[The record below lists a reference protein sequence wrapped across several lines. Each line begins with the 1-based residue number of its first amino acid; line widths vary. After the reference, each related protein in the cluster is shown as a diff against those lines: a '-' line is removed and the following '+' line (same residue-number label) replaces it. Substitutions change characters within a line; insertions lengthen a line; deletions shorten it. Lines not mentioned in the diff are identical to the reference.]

1 MRVALAVHGTRGDVE
16 PCAAVGRELLRR
28 GHDVRVAVPPN
39 LIGFVEAAGLPGAV
53 AYGPDSQKQLD
64 DDFFREFWKVQNPVT
79 LVRRGMDYITQGWAE
94 MSETLVALSD
104 GADVFLTGTTYQEV
118 VANVAEYRRVPMVA
132 LHYFPARA
140 NGSAVPIPA
149 PAPLIR
155 SVWSSIEW
163 LHWRMMKTAEDAQRR
178 ELNLPAAKVRCAR
191 RIVDG
196 GALEIQAYD
205 EIYFPGL
212 SREWGGTRPFV
223 GALTMELPTASDD
236 EIASWIAGGTP
247 PIYFGFGSMP
257 VESPSEAVAM
267 IGEVC
272 AELGE
277 RALISSGVWN
287 LDETA
292 YGDHVKLVGAVNHAA
307 VFPACRAVV
316 HHGGAGTTAA
326 GMRAAVPT
334 LVLWVGADQP
344 VWATQV
350 KRLKV
355 GTARRFSSTNRAKL
369 MADLRTVLDPAV
381 AVRAREIATQLTK
394 PEASVSAAADLLEE
408 KAGVMAVR

>member
-1 MRVALAVHGTRGDVE
+1 MRVTLAVHGTRGDVE
-16 PCAAVGRELLRR
+16 PCAAVGLELLRR

-39 LIGFVEAAGLPGAV
+39 LIGFVEKAGLPKAV

-64 DDFFREFWKVQNPVT
+64 DDFFREFWKVQNPAT
-79 LVRRGMDYITQGWAE
+79 LVRKGMDYITEGWAE
-94 MSETLVALSD
+94 MSETLVSLSED
-104 GADVFLTGTTYQEV
+104 ADIFLTGTTYQEV
-118 VANVAEYRRVPMVA
+118 VANVAEYRGVPMAA

-149 PAPLIR
+149 PHPLIR
-155 SVWSSIEW
+155 TVWTAVEW

-178 ELNLPAAKVRCAR
+178 ELGLPEATVRCAR

-205 EIYFPGL
+205 ELFFPGL
-212 SREWGGTRPFV
+212 FQEWEGTRPFV
-223 GALTMELPTASDD
+223 GALTMGLPTPTDD
-236 EIASWIAGGTP
+236 EVVSWIAGGPP

-267 IGEVC
+267 ISDVC

-277 RALISSGVWN
+277 RALISSGVWD

-292 YGDHVKLVGAVNHAA
+292 YGEHVKLVGAVNHAA
-307 VFPACRAVV
+307 VFPTCRAVV

-355 GTARRFSSTNRAKL
+355 GTSRRFTSTNRDRL
-369 MADLRTVLDPAV
+369 LSDLKTVLDPAI
-381 AVRAREIATQLTK
+381 AGRAREVATQLTK
-394 PEASVSAAADLLEE
+394 PEASVSAVADLLEE
-408 KAGVMAVR
+408 KAGVLAAQ